1 MSHPQ
6 CPLPM
11 RLLEKYLGL
20 LSAAAEKLCDIACV
34 ILGFV
39 VLGCMVLA
47 IVTRYIDG
55 LTPFLWTDELARY
68 SMIWCAFLAASS
80 ALKKGQFLRFD
91 LFVNALPERF
101 IRAATLVSDI
111 LILIFCFCLLKYGY
125 AVIPISFLQKSS
137 ALQLPMFYPYLAII
151 IGTLFMCLHVV
162 FHLACECR
170 FLLWGGD
177 DPDSLPAN
185 EL

>member
-1 MSHPQ
+1 
-6 CPLPM
+6 M

-80 ALKKGQFLRFD
+80 ADRF
-91 LFVNALPERF
+91 A
-101 IRAATLVSDI
+101 
-111 LILIFCFCLLKYGY
+111 
-125 AVIPISFLQKSS
+125 
-137 ALQLPMFYPYLAII
+137 
-151 IGTLFMCLHVV
+151 
-162 FHLACECR
+162 
-170 FLLWGGD
+170 
-177 DPDSLPAN
+177 
-185 EL
+185 

>member
-20 LSAAAEKLCDIACV
+20 LSAAAETRCV
-34 ILGFV
+34 ILGFG

-162 FHLACECR
+162 FHLGSGLIKYKR
-170 FLLWGGD
+170 
-177 DPDSLPAN
+177 
-185 EL
+185 